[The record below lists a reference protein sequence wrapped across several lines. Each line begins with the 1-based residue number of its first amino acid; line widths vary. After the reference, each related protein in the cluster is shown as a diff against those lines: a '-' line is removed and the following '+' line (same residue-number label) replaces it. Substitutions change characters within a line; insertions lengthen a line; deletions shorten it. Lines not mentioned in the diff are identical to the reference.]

1 MNIRQLTYFLAVA
14 QELNFTRAAER
25 VGIAQPPLSQQ
36 IIALEQE
43 LGTELFTR
51 QNRRVQLTIAGEVL
65 VEHAHRVINAANAA
79 IDAVRLV
86 ERGARSSITV
96 GAVYSAIYSS
106 LPETLRIFASISP
119 RTEVSLQEMTIAQQ
133 VTGLK
138 EGQIEVGLL
147 RGPVFD
153 REVTT
158 EVLYREHLVIAA
170 PQGGAFAA
178 GEPVSL
184 RALSEIPM
192 IVTGRS
198 NQRGYGDRVMDLF
211 DTHDVRPTI
220 AHEVS
225 DMHTAVCLVA
235 AGLGVSVVPAIM
247 ETMRTRGVIYCPIEE
262 PTPGVSFSLAWRR
275 GAESPLI
282 ERFFEAARQSAAEL
296 QRQHPSLFIARNP

>member
-1 MNIRQLTYFLAVA
+1 VNIRQLTYFLAVA

-43 LGTELFTR
+43 LGTDLFTR
-51 QNRRVQLTIAGEVL
+51 HNRRVQLTIAGEIL

-86 ERGARSSITV
+86 ERGARSSIVV

-106 LPETLRIFASISP
+106 LPDTLRIFAALAP
-119 RTEVSLQEMTIAQQ
+119 RTEVSLQEMTVAQQ

-153 REVTT
+153 RDLTT

-170 PQGGAFAA
+170 PEGGPLKA

-184 RALSEIPM
+184 KDLADTPVI
-192 IVTGRS
+192 ITGRS
-198 NQRGYGDRVMDLF
+198 NHRGYGDRVMDVF
-211 DTHDVRPTI
+211 DTYDVQPTV

-235 AGLGVSVVPAIM
+235 AGLGVSIVPAIM
-247 ETMRTRGVIYCPIEE
+247 QTMRTRGVIYCPIAEK
-262 PTPGVSFSLAWRR
+262 TPGVSFSLAWRK
-275 GAESPLI
+275 GSESPLI
-282 ERFFEAARQSAAEL
+282 DLFFDAARQSAAAL
-296 QRQHPSLFIARNP
+296 QEAHPALFMPK

>member
-1 MNIRQLTYFLAVA
+1 LNIRQLTYFLAVA

-51 QNRRVQLTIAGEVL
+51 HNRRVALTLAGEIL
-65 VEHAHRVINAANAA
+65 VEHAHRVINAAKAA
-79 IDAVRLV
+79 VDAVHLV
-86 ERGARSSITV
+86 ERGARSNIIV
-96 GAVYSAIYSS
+96 GAVYSAIYST
-106 LPETLRIFASISP
+106 LPDTLRIFSSLAP
-119 RTEVSLQEMTIAQQ
+119 RTEVNLQEMTVAQQ

-138 EGQIEVGLL
+138 EGLIEVGLL

-153 REVTT
+153 RDLTT

-170 PQGGAFAA
+170 PEDGPLKT
-178 GEPVSL
+178 GEPVSIK
-184 RALSEIPM
+184 ALADSPVI
-192 IVTGRS
+192 ITGRS
-198 NQRGYGDRVMDLF
+198 NSRGYGDRVMDVF
-211 DTHDVRPTI
+211 DANDVQPTV

-247 ETMRTRGVIYCPIEE
+247 QTMRTRGVIYCPIAET
-262 PTPGVSFSLAWRR
+262 TPGVSFSLAWRR
-275 GAESPLI
+275 GAETPLV
-282 ERFFEAARQSAAEL
+282 ELFFDAARQSAAAL
-296 QRQHPSLFIARNP
+296 QDAHPQLFMQK